1 MIINIKNCNSIIDAK
16 INIIENKLNIKYGIN
31 GTGKTTISKA
41 ISYSLEEDKQ
51 KLITLTPFTNDNNDL
66 TPEVEIEDGIVKN
79 VLVFNESYIEQ
90 FVYKEDELLQNS
102 YEILI
107 KDEVCKN
114 IEVEIENLLSSI
126 KQSFENDE
134 RLQKVI
140 DDFEELNK
148 KFKISKNGLS
158 KSSIGYKV
166 VKNGNKIDNIPQ
178 ELQCYSSFLV
188 SDKNIEWIDW
198 QIKGKSFIENND
210 ICPFCANEIKEN
222 KKTIELVSEN
232 YSAKEVD
239 NLKKILETIEN
250 LKYYFHNESLK
261 RLNEIL
267 RKSEDLS
274 IGDENFLFKI
284 SCDIGVFLENLNN
297 IKKIYSLIENSNEP
311 IEDQLSNLKINIRNY
326 DNLNSDETNE
336 IIKHLNDQLE
346 ELKNKSSKLEGQINQ
361 HKCHINQ
368 NIEKHQNNINDF
380 LQKAG
385 YKYQVF
391 IEDNK
396 LKLKYIGVEK
406 NINNADQYLSY
417 GEKNAFALV
426 LFMCQAVSE
435 KCDLVILDDP
445 ISSFDKNKKYAI
457 IDMLFNSKNKDNN
470 LFKKT
475 VLMLTHDLDPIID
488 ILKVKC
494 SNFHEFVNANFLKN
508 NDGKLF
514 EFEIKKENLK
524 SFVSICDEVICSS
537 KNILI
542 KLAYLR
548 RYYELINNSGCYHII
563 SELLHG
569 RSMGE
574 FKNKNIKEEDIDNAI
589 QEITR
594 KVNEFNYENILNL
607 IRKKD
612 YLIKLYNEEENSYF
626 KVALFRILHEHH
638 NSLSNSRNE
647 VFIKFINEVYHLENE
662 TLYQLSHCNY
672 ELIPNYIV
680 NECDLFVKELQE
692 KES

>member
-148 KFKISKNGLS
+148 KFKTSKNGLS
-158 KSSIGYKV
+158 KSSIGYKA
-166 VKNGNKIDNIPQ
+166 VKNGNKIDNVPQ

-250 LKYYFHNESLK
+250 LKHYFNNESLK
-261 RLNEIL
+261 QLNKIL
-267 RKSEDLS
+267 RNSEDLS
-274 IGDENFLFKI
+274 ASDENFLFKI

-311 IEDQLSNLKINIRNY
+311 IKKKLSKLKIDIRNY

-346 ELKNKSSKLEGQINQ
+346 ELENKSSELEGKINK
-361 HKCHINQ
+361 HKRRINKNIQKNQ
-368 NIEKHQNNINDF
+368 NDINEF

-396 LKLKYIGVEK
+396 LKLKYIGVEQ

-457 IDMLFNSKNKDNN
+457 IDMLFNSKNKNNN

-488 ILKVKC
+488 ILKIKHDYF
-494 SNFHEFVNANFLKN
+494 NEFANANFLKN

-524 SFVSICDEVICSS
+524 SFVSICDEVICSN

-569 RSMGE
+569 RSRGE

-589 QEITR
+589 QEVTR
-594 KVNEFNYENILNL
+594 KVNEFNYENILQL
-607 IRKKD
+607 IQDKD

-626 KVALFRILHEHH
+626 KVALFCILHEHH

-680 NECDLFVKELQE
+680 NECDLFVKELEE

>member
-148 KFKISKNGLS
+148 KFKTSKNGLS

-346 ELKNKSSKLEGQINQ
+346 ELKNKSSKLKGQINQ

-524 SFVSICDEVICSS
+524 SFVSICDEVICSN

>member
-148 KFKISKNGLS
+148 KFKTSKNGLS
-158 KSSIGYKV
+158 KSSIGYKA
-166 VKNGNKIDNIPQ
+166 VKNGNKIDNVPQ

-250 LKYYFHNESLK
+250 LKHYFNNESLK
-261 RLNEIL
+261 QLNKIL
-267 RKSEDLS
+267 RNSEDLS
-274 IGDENFLFKI
+274 ASDENFLFKI

-297 IKKIYSLIENSNEP
+297 IKK
-311 IEDQLSNLKINIRNY
+311 NI
-326 DNLNSDETNE
+326 
-336 IIKHLNDQLE
+336 
-346 ELKNKSSKLEGQINQ
+346 
-361 HKCHINQ
+361 
-368 NIEKHQNNINDF
+368 
-380 LQKAG
+380 
-385 YKYQVF
+385 
-391 IEDNK
+391 
-396 LKLKYIGVEK
+396 
-406 NINNADQYLSY
+406 
-417 GEKNAFALV
+417 
-426 LFMCQAVSE
+426 
-435 KCDLVILDDP
+435 
-445 ISSFDKNKKYAI
+445 
-457 IDMLFNSKNKDNN
+457 
-470 LFKKT
+470 
-475 VLMLTHDLDPIID
+475 
-488 ILKVKC
+488 
-494 SNFHEFVNANFLKN
+494 
-508 NDGKLF
+508 
-514 EFEIKKENLK
+514 
-524 SFVSICDEVICSS
+524 
-537 KNILI
+537 
-542 KLAYLR
+542 
-548 RYYELINNSGCYHII
+548 
-563 SELLHG
+563 
-569 RSMGE
+569 
-574 FKNKNIKEEDIDNAI
+574 
-589 QEITR
+589 
-594 KVNEFNYENILNL
+594 
-607 IRKKD
+607 
-612 YLIKLYNEEENSYF
+612 
-626 KVALFRILHEHH
+626 
-638 NSLSNSRNE
+638 
-647 VFIKFINEVYHLENE
+647 
-662 TLYQLSHCNY
+662 
-672 ELIPNYIV
+672 
-680 NECDLFVKELQE
+680 
-692 KES
+692 

>member
-1 MIINIKNCNSIIDAK
+1 MIVNIKNCNSIIDAK
-16 INIIENKLNIKYGIN
+16 IKIIENKLNIKYGIN

-51 KLITLTPFTNDNNDL
+51 KLITLMPFTNDNNNL
-66 TPEVEIEDGIVKN
+66 TPEVKIEDGIVKK

-90 FVYKEDELLQNS
+90 FVYREDELLQNS

-114 IEVEIENLLSSI
+114 TEIEIEILLSSI

-148 KFKISKNGLS
+148 KFKPSKNGLS
-158 KSSIGYKV
+158 KSSIGYKA

-178 ELQCYSSFLV
+178 ELQCYSSFLT

-198 QIKGKSFIENND
+198 QIKGKGFIENND

-274 IGDENFLFKI
+274 VGDENFLSKI
-284 SCDIGVFLENLNN
+284 SCDIGMFLENLNN

-311 IEDQLSNLKINIRNY
+311 IKKQLSKLKIDIQNY
-326 DNLNSDETNE
+326 DNLNSDKTNE

-346 ELKNKSSKLEGQINQ
+346 ELENKSSELEGKINK
-361 HKCHINQ
+361 HKQHINK
-368 NIEKHQNNINDF
+368 NIKKHQNSINDF

-457 IDMLFNSKNKDNN
+457 IDMLFSPKNKNNN
-470 LFKKT
+470 LFNKT

-494 SNFHEFVNANFLKN
+494 RNFHEFVNANFLKN

-524 SFVSICDEVICSS
+524 SFVSICDEVIRSN

-548 RYYELINNSGCYHII
+548 RYYELINNSGCYNII

-569 RSMGE
+569 RSIGE
-574 FKNKNIKEEDIDNAI
+574 FKNKTITKEDTDNAI
-589 QEITR
+589 EEITN
-594 KVNEFNYENILNL
+594 KIQEFKYENILQS
-607 IRKKD
+607 IQDKD
-612 YLIKLYNEEENSYF
+612 YLVKLYNEEENSYF

-638 NSLSNSRNE
+638 NSLFNSRNE

-672 ELIPNYIV
+672 ELIPSYIV
-680 NECDLFVKELQE
+680 NECDLFVEELQE